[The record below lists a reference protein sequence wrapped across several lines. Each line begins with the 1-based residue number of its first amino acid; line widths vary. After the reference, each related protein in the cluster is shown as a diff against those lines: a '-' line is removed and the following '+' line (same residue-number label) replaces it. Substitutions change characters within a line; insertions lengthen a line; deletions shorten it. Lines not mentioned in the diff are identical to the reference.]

1 MNYAKYNFA
10 YSLTSKGM
18 IHMSINKK
26 KISLLTALI
35 IAFSSFSPAFAAKS
49 VSDLK
54 KAIND
59 RDKSIKQTEK
69 KINDK
74 KAEKNQEVEKRNNLD
89 IQISAVLDDISD
101 TEAIISEKDQKIS
114 AKTAEINELST
125 QIEENNNK
133 LKNRLKV
140 IYEYGATSYLQLL
153 LESNGLADLVTRL
166 SVVKQVYNYDKSV
179 IADYISAKQT
189 VEDARQVI
197 QNEQNEQL
205 EAKGIL
211 ESKKANLESLK
222 SEKQKLIDSI
232 NSDIKSLEK
241 EEQQKEDDYAS
252 LKKELDAA
260 LAAEAAAAAKAKSKS
275 SGSSNDTSTQPKGT
289 GKFSWPSAS
298 TNITSNYGYRNHPIS
313 GTRRLHR
320 GIDIG
325 APLGSNVFAADSG
338 TVVTAGWNNSYGYY
352 VTINHGGGYVT
363 LYAHNSKLLVSAGD
377 KVTKGQVI
385 SKCGSTGNSTGP
397 HVHFE
402 VMLNGSLQNPLN
414 YLN

>member
-10 YSLTSKGM
+10 YSLTLKGM

-74 KAEKNQEVEKRNNLD
+74 KAEKDQEVEKRNNLD

-222 SEKQKLIDSI
+222 SEKQKLIYSI

-241 EEQQKEDDYAS
+241 EEQQKEDD
-252 LKKELDAA
+252 LTQRL
-260 LAAEAAAAAKAKSKS
+260 
-275 SGSSNDTSTQPKGT
+275 QPKPRQPQRQ
-289 GKFSWPSAS
+289 S
-298 TNITSNYGYRNHPIS
+298 
-313 GTRRLHR
+313 
-320 GIDIG
+320 
-325 APLGSNVFAADSG
+325 
-338 TVVTAGWNNSYGYY
+338 
-352 VTINHGGGYVT
+352 
-363 LYAHNSKLLVSAGD
+363 
-377 KVTKGQVI
+377 
-385 SKCGSTGNSTGP
+385 
-397 HVHFE
+397 
-402 VMLNGSLQNPLN
+402 QNPPVLQRTRQLSRKVRAN
-414 YLN
+414 FHGRPLRQTSHRTTVTEITLFPAQDVCTEELI

>member
-1 MNYAKYNFA
+1 
-10 YSLTSKGM
+10 
-18 IHMSINKK
+18 MSNKK
-26 KISLLTALI
+26 RTISLITALI

-49 VSDLK
+49 VKDLK
-54 KAIND
+54 KAISD

-69 KINDK
+69 KINEK
-74 KAEKNQEVEKRNNLD
+74 KAEKDQELAKRNNLD

-101 TEAIISEKDQKIS
+101 TESVINEKEEEIS
-114 AKTAEINELST
+114 AKTAQIDELSA
-125 QIEENNNK
+125 QIEENNQK

-153 LESNGLADLVTRL
+153 LESKGLSDLVTRL
-166 SVVKQVYNYDKSV
+166 SVVKQVYSYDKNV
-179 IADYISAKQT
+179 IADYVNTKQT
-189 VEDARQVI
+189 VEEARQVI

-222 SEKQKLIDSI
+222 SEKQKIIDSI

-241 EEQQKEDDYAS
+241 EEQQSEDDYAA
-252 LKKELDAA
+252 LKKELENA
-260 LAAEAAAAAKAKSKS
+260 LAAEAAAAAKAKEKASKS
-275 SGSSNDTSTQPKGT
+275 KGSSNDTSTQPKGT
-289 GKFSWPSAS
+289 GQFSWPSAS
-298 TNITSNYGYRNHPIS
+298 TKITSPYGYRTHPIS
-313 GTRRLHR
+313 GKQRLHR

-352 VTINHGGGYVT
+352 VTINHGDGYVT

-402 VMLNGSLQNPLN
+402 VMRNGSLQNPLS